1 MMSHERQK
9 YICSSFHVTC
19 SGFLDLALGILKMLI
34 PFYDI
39 LQPASVTIC
48 SCRDMTFSQV
58 VSVKYSKGLL
68 FTSISTVQEHF
79 QSNKRNKS

>member
-39 LQPASVTIC
+39 LQPAV
-48 SCRDMTFSQV
+48 
-58 VSVKYSKGLL
+58 
-68 FTSISTVQEHF
+68 
-79 QSNKRNKS
+79 